1 MANAERGTRNA
12 KRFLG
17 GDEMKRLLLLLV
29 AVACAAPAVAQEGAF
44 LGKWDITGTGKNADS
59 VYWLEV
65 KKEGGGLVGYFLN
78 RGGSVFKL
86 PSIAIENG
94 ELVFDVS
101 GSGGRKQ
108 THRAKVVAGKLM
120 GEMTS
125 GSGTVKWIGLRPP
138 RWGKYDANAK
148 HTFGRPV
155 ELFDGKSVADWD
167 VQAKGKPIGWSVVDG
182 VMTNEAGA
190 NNLVSRQKFNNFKI
204 HCEYKLEEK
213 SNSGIYLRGRYELQV
228 LDDFGKPAE
237 THGHMAIY
245 SRVAPA
251 VNASKAAGEWQVME
265 AVIVGNRV
273 TVTLNGKTVHDNVEI
288 SGITGG
294 ALDSNEAS
302 PGPIMLQGDHGKV
315 WFRKVTVTPII
326 K

>member
-1 MANAERGTRNA
+1 M
-12 KRFLG
+12 KRFLQ
-17 GDEMKRLLLLLV
+17 LLV
-29 AVACAAPAVAQEGAF
+29 AFACAVPAFAQENTF
-44 LGKWDITGTGKNADS
+44 LGKWDITGTGKNAAS

-65 KKEGGGLVGYFLN
+65 KKDGDTLTGYFLN
-78 RGGSVFKL
+78 RSGSVYKL
-86 PSIAIENG
+86 SSISIENG
-94 ELVFDVS
+94 ELVFDA
-101 GSGGRKQ
+101 GGTGARKQ
-108 THRAKVVAGKLM
+108 THRAKVVGGKLI
-120 GEMTS
+120 GEATS
-125 GSGTVKWIGLRPP
+125 GSENVKWVGVRPP

-148 HTFGRPV
+148 HTFGKPV
-155 ELFDGKSVADWD
+155 ELFDGKTVTGWD
-167 VQAKGKPIGWSVVDG
+167 VQAKSKPMGWSAADG
-182 VMTNEAGA
+182 VMSNDAGA
-190 NNLVSRQKFNNFKI
+190 NNLVSRQKFNDFKI

-228 LDDFGKPAE
+228 LDDFGKPPE

-245 SRVAPA
+245 GRVAPA

-265 AVIVGNRV
+265 ATIVGNRV

-288 SGITGG
+288 DGITGG
-294 ALDSNEAS
+294 ALDSDEAA

>member
-1 MANAERGTRNA
+1 
-12 KRFLG
+12 
-17 GDEMKRLLLLLV
+17 MKILLQLLV
-29 AVACAAPAVAQEGAF
+29 AVACAVPVLAQEGAF
-44 LGKWDITGTGKNADS
+44 LGKWDIAGTGKNADA

-65 KKEGGGLVGYFLN
+65 KKEGGALVGYFLN
-78 RGGSVFKL
+78 RGGSVYKL
-86 PSIAIENG
+86 PSISIENG
-94 ELVFDVS
+94 ELVFDVG

-108 THRAKVVAGKLM
+108 THRAKVVGGKLM
-120 GEMTS
+120 GDVTS
-125 GSGTVKWIGLRPP
+125 DSNNFKWIGVRPP
-138 RWGKYDANAK
+138 KWGKYDANAK
-148 HTFGRPV
+148 HTFGQTV
-155 ELFDGKSVADWD
+155 ELFDGKTVANWD

-182 VMTNEAGA
+182 VMINEAGA
-190 NNLVSRQKFNNFKI
+190 NNLVSMQKFNNFRI

-228 LDDFGKPAE
+228 LDDFGKPPE
-237 THGHMAIY
+237 SHGHMAIY
-245 SRVAPA
+245 SRVAPS

-265 AVIVGNRV
+265 AIIVGNRV

-294 ALDSNEAS
+294 ALDSNEAE

-315 WFRKVTVTPII
+315 WFRKVTVTPVI

>member
-1 MANAERGTRNA
+1 
-12 KRFLG
+12 
-17 GDEMKRLLLLLV
+17 MKRLLHLLL
-29 AVACAAPAVAQEGAF
+29 AVACAGPAFAQNSAF
-44 LGKWDITGTGKNADS
+44 LGKWDITGTGKNTDS

-65 KKEGGGLVGYFLN
+65 KKEGDTLVGYFLN

-86 PSIAIENG
+86 AAISTENG
-94 ELVFDVS
+94 ELVFEVG

-108 THRAKVVAGKLM
+108 THRAKVVGGKLL
-120 GEMTS
+120 GEVVSS
-125 GSGTVKWIGLRPP
+125 GEKLEWVGVRPP

-148 HTFGRPV
+148 HTYGKPV
-155 ELFDGKSVADWD
+155 ELFDGKTVASWNVQVKNKPMGWSVAD
-167 VQAKGKPIGWSVVDG
+167 G
-182 VMTNEAGA
+182 VMSNEAGA
-190 NNLVSRQKFNNFKI
+190 NNLVSREKFTDFKI
-204 HCEYKLEEK
+204 HCEYKLEDK

-237 THGHMAIY
+237 SHGHMAIY

-251 VNASKAAGEWQVME
+251 VNASKPAGEWQEME
-265 AVIVGNRV
+265 AIIVGNRV
-273 TVTLNGKTVHDNVEI
+273 TVVLNGKTVQDNVEI
-288 SGITGG
+288 EGITGG
-294 ALDSNEAS
+294 ALDSDEGA